1 MSKVEEIENY
11 FRETMGVGEGSITKA
26 FNDSVSADDTNNMF
40 TLAYQWQDKKH
51 RHVRDLCSYVDAL
64 KEENEKL
71 KAENEE
77 LNRQNRINGNAIK
90 ELRRALANIKELAI
104 GFHLIDSEEAYKAMY
119 LGKECYAA
127 FFEDW
132 ILIESLKLNKFML
145 EINGTKEEGGF
156 IIYVGELSDY
166 LFREKEQ
173 LSDEQKDK

>member
-1 MSKVEEIENY
+1 MIIEDGKKKAIAAEDNHKLY
-11 FRETMGVGEGSITKA
+11 LINDTDETINLSE
-26 FNDSVSADDTNNMF
+26 
-40 TLAYQWQDKKH
+40 L
-51 RHVRDLCSYVDAL
+51 L
-64 KEENEKL
+64 EENAKL

-77 LNRQNRINGNAIK
+77 LNRQNRVNGNAIK

-173 LSDEQKDK
+173 SSDE